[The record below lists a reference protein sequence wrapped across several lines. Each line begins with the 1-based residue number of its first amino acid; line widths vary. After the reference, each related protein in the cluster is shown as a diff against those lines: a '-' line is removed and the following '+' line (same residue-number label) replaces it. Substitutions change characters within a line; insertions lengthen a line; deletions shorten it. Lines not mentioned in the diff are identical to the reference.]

1 MVVRKERQFCT
12 AAPLAHGHCLGMF
25 FHPMQ
30 PIHSGRNG
38 ARDAIHRD
46 NQEEK
51 SKGIAIEWEPW
62 TEWEISC

>member
-1 MVVRKERQFCT
+1 
-12 AAPLAHGHCLGMF
+12 MF
-25 FHPMQ
+25 FHPMP

-51 SKGIAIEWEPW
+51 SKGIAIEWKPW